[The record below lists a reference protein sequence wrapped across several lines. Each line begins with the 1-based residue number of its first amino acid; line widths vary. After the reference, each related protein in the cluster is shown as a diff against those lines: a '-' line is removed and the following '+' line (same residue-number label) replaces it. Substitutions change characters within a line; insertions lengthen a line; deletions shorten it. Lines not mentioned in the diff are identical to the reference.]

1 MNIYLVF
8 LLNHTEVRNWIRCI
22 HIKKVENEENKIQNR
37 KESIGQ
43 HMKQTFIILSILI
56 GISCKGQDTTKVLF
70 IGNSFMS
77 FNDLPT
83 LFSQLAQGS
92 GEHVVIASRI
102 PGGASVGDTI
112 QGTFAHMY
120 NPDVYSLI
128 KSDDWDYLFLQD
140 KQGRFAMSRGIF
152 PGDSKVIEG
161 HIKIRD
167 SLLFYHPCAHM
178 IWFAGF
184 GPKNGYPPYSPTGV
198 GLIDSIYQ
206 NYKYLKDSIGHVIVP
221 IGPAYLR
228 ILAGYPS
235 IDLWGPDGE
244 HPSLKGSLLIASVLY
259 ATVFKSSPTAS
270 SFNPGIP
277 FAEDSIIKTTGYQTT
292 IDSLGFSGLS
302 GITPSIIQSGDSLMV
317 TGYQACSWFFNS
329 LPYPAN
335 NCVTEISQT
344 GNYYALA
351 TNGNSC
357 IFRTLEQQY
366 ELTTGTNDKNY
377 KTEQYEVF
385 PNPASSLV
393 FISTTVPINQLS
405 VINSTGNIMKEIYN
419 PSNKTGIE
427 ILSWP
432 NGIYLVLVK
441 QKYGVT
447 QTIKFL
453 KQ

>member
-1 MNIYLVF
+1 V
-8 LLNHTEVRNWIRCI
+8 
-22 HIKKVENEENKIQNR
+22 
-37 KESIGQ
+37 
-43 HMKQTFIILSILI
+43 KQVFIILSILA
-56 GISCKGQDTTKVLF
+56 GISCRAQDTTKVLF

-92 GEHVVIASRI
+92 GEQVVVASRI

-128 KSDDWDYLFLQD
+128 KGDDWDYLFLQD
-140 KQGRFAMSRGIF
+140 RQSRFAMGRGIF

-178 IWFAGF
+178 AWFAGF
-184 GPKNGYPPYSPTGV
+184 GPKNGYPPYSTTGV

-206 NYKYLKDSIGHVIVP
+206 NYKYLEDSIGQVIVP

-228 ILAGYPS
+228 IIADYPS
-235 IDLWGPDGE
+235 IDLWGPDEE

-259 ATVFKSSPTAS
+259 ATVFKSSPMAS

-277 FAEDSIIKTTGYQTT
+277 DEEDSILKTTAYQTT
-292 IDSLGFSGLS
+292 MDSLGFSGLS
-302 GITPSIIQSGDSLMV
+302 GITPAIIHSGDSLMV
-317 TGYQACSWFFNS
+317 TGYQTCSWFFNG

-335 NCVTEISQT
+335 NCVAEISQT
-344 GNYYALA
+344 GNYFAWV
-351 TNGNSC
+351 TNGNGC
-357 IFRTLEQQY
+357 MFRTLEQLY
-366 ELTTGTNDKNY
+366 MITTGTNDKND
-377 KTEQYEVF
+377 KTEPCEIF
-385 PNPASSLV
+385 PNPASSKV
-393 FISTTVPINQLS
+393 FVNTTVPLHQLS
-405 VINSTGNIMKEIYN
+405 IVNSAGNIMKEISS
-419 PSNKTGIE
+419 PSNKTEIE
-427 ILSWP
+427 ISSWP
-432 NGIYLVLVK
+432 NGLYLILVT

>member
-1 MNIYLVF
+1 
-8 LLNHTEVRNWIRCI
+8 
-22 HIKKVENEENKIQNR
+22 
-37 KESIGQ
+37 
-43 HMKQTFIILSILI
+43 MKQAFLILSILL

-77 FNDLPT
+77 FNDLPA
-83 LFSQLAQGS
+83 LFSQLAEGS
-92 GEHVVIASRI
+92 GEHVVVASRI

-140 KQGRFAMSRGIF
+140 RQRRFAMSRGIF

-178 IWFAGF
+178 AWFAGF

-206 NYKYLKDSIGHVIVP
+206 NYKYLEDSIGQVIVLV
-221 IGPAYLR
+221 GPAYLR
-228 ILAGYPS
+228 IMAGYPS

-259 ATVFKSSPTAS
+259 ATVFKSSPIAS

-277 FAEDSIIKTTGYQTT
+277 YTEDSIIKTTAYQTT
-292 IDSLGFSGLS
+292 MDSLGFSGLS
-302 GITPSIIQSGDSLMV
+302 SITPPIIQSGDSLLV
-317 TGYQACSWFFNS
+317 TGYQACSWFFNG

-335 NCVTEISQT
+335 NCVAEISQT
-344 GNYYALA
+344 GNYYALVA
-351 TNGNSC
+351 DGNGC
-357 IFRTLEQQY
+357 IFRTLEQLY
-366 ELTTGTNDKNY
+366 MLVTGTNDKND
-377 KTEQYEVF
+377 KTEPCEIF
-385 PNPASSLV
+385 PNPASSMV
-393 FISTTVPINQLS
+393 CVNASVPLYHLS
-405 VINSTGNIMKEIYN
+405 IINSAGKIMNEIFN
-419 PSNKTGIE
+419 PSNKIE
-427 ILSWP
+427 IEISSWP
-432 NGIYLVLVK
+432 NGLYLILVT
-441 QKYGVT
+441 QKNGVT
-447 QTIKFL
+447 QTMKLL

>member
-1 MNIYLVF
+1 
-8 LLNHTEVRNWIRCI
+8 
-22 HIKKVENEENKIQNR
+22 
-37 KESIGQ
+37 
-43 HMKQTFIILSILI
+43 MKQAFIILSILV
-56 GISCKGQDTTKVLF
+56 GINCRAQDTTKVLF

-83 LFSQLAQGS
+83 LFSQLAEGS
-92 GEHVVIASRI
+92 GEHVVVASRI

-140 KQGRFAMSRGIF
+140 RQSRFAMSRGIF

-178 IWFAGF
+178 AWFAGF

-206 NYKYLKDSIGHVIVP
+206 NYKYLEDSIGQVIVP

-228 ILAGYPS
+228 IIAGYPS
-235 IDLWGPDGE
+235 IDLWGPDEE

-259 ATVFKSSPTAS
+259 ATVFKSSPIAS
-270 SFNPGIP
+270 GFNPGIP
-277 FAEDSIIKTTGYQTT
+277 YAEDSIIKTTGYQTT

-302 GITPSIIQSGDSLMV
+302 GITPPIIQSGDSLMV
-317 TGYQACSWFFNS
+317 TGYQSCSWFFNG
-329 LPYPAN
+329 LPFPAN
-335 NCVTEISQT
+335 NCVAEISQT
-344 GNYYALA
+344 GKYYALVA
-351 TNGNSC
+351 NGNGC
-357 IFRTLEQQY
+357 IFRTLEHLY
-366 ELTTGTNDKNY
+366 MLTTGTNDKND
-377 KTEQYEVF
+377 KKEPCKIF
-385 PNPASSLV
+385 PNPASSKV
-393 FISTTVPINQLS
+393 FVSATVPIHQLS
-405 VINSTGNIMKEIYN
+405 IINSAGIIMKEIAN
-419 PSNKTGIE
+419 PSNKTEIE
-427 ILSWP
+427 ISSWP
-432 NGIYLVLVK
+432 NGLYLILITQK
-441 QKYGVT
+441 QGVA

-453 KQ
+453 KQKVQ